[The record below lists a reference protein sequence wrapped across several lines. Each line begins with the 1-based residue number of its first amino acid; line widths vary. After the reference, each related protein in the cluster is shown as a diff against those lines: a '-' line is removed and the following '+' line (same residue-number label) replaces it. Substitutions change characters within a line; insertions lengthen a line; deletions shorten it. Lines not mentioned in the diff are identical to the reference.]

1 MPVMNEKPHIPQAT
15 LETVAKSLYKET
27 LSYGFR
33 QVDYVRFVNCILDCA
48 MQNRADGS
56 CDRPPVLPA
65 IQKGG
70 VKQMPIQS
78 DRIVIRPLR
87 RKDLQLI
94 EHWLKDPEG
103 RYFQLSR
110 TTARPMPVNE
120 LLDSKKH
127 VVGMIALPDQ
137 MPIGTVAFLDRDPVQ
152 KKAELRKLIGDPQ
165 YRGRGLAREAAD
177 LWIQFGIQGLQLHKI
192 YLNTLDTNIRNI
204 RLNED
209 LGFRVEGIFRDEILM
224 DGEYKDVLRMGLVHE

>member
-1 MPVMNEKPHIPQAT
+1 MTEKPNIPQVT

-48 MQNRADGS
+48 MQNQADRSCERQSSPLTIPKGS
-56 CDRPPVLPA
+56 
-65 IQKGG
+65 
-70 VKQMPIQS
+70 VKQMPVES
-78 DRIVIRPLR
+78 DQIVIRPLC
-87 RKDLQLI
+87 RKDLNLI
-94 EHWLKDPEG
+94 ARWLEDSEG

-110 TTARPMPVNE
+110 TTARNISLDE
-120 LLDSKKH
+120 LINSEKH
-127 VVGMIALPDQ
+127 VVGMITLPDKK
-137 MPIGTVAFLDRDPVQ
+137 PIGTVAFLNRDRLQ

-165 YRGRGLAREAAD
+165 YRGRGLAREAAS
-177 LWIQFGIQGLQLHKI
+177 LWIQFGIQGLKLHKI

-209 LGFRVEGIFRDEILM
+209 LGFRVEGILRDEILV
-224 DGEYKDVLRMGLVHE
+224 DGEYKDVLRMGLVHG

>member
-1 MPVMNEKPHIPQAT
+1 MNEKSSIPQAT
-15 LETVAKSLYKET
+15 LETVARSLYRET

-48 MQNRADGS
+48 MQNRTGEP
-56 CDRPPVLPA
+56 CLRKPDRPV
-65 IQKGG
+65 IRKET
-70 VKQMPIQS
+70 VERMPIQS
-78 DRIVIRPLR
+78 ERILIRPIR
-87 RKDLQLI
+87 RKDLKLI
-94 EHWLKDPEG
+94 EHWLEDPEG

-110 TTARPMPVNE
+110 TTARSMPVTE

-127 VVGMIALPDQ
+127 VVGMIVLPDQ
-137 MPIGTVAFLDRDPVQ
+137 KPIGAVAFLDRDPVQ

-192 YLNTLDTNIRNI
+192 YLNTLDNNIRNI
-204 RLNED
+204 RLNEN
-209 LGFRVEGIFRDEILM
+209 LGFRVEGILRDEILV
-224 DGEYKDVLRMGLVHE
+224 DGEYKDVLRMGLVHG